1 LEVSF
6 TGQGSPLDAALAWDL
21 GDGGSDAGADV
32 EHVYLE
38 PGVYTVTLTAS
49 ASGCTA
55 SATTTITVLDGPG
68 LISSVT
74 VPNVFTPNG
83 DGQNDQLALVEVG
96 IASVDLEVLN
106 RWGQVVGR
114 IERPGQLWDARTFSG
129 EQVPDGTY
137 FFVMTATGEDGRK
150 HEAKGT
156 ITVLR

>member
-1 LEVSF
+1 
-6 TGQGSPLDAALAWDL
+6 
-21 GDGGSDAGADV
+21 
-32 EHVYLE
+32 
-38 PGVYTVTLTAS
+38 
-49 ASGCTA
+49 
-55 SATTTITVLDGPG
+55 
-68 LISSVT
+68 
-74 VPNVFTPNG
+74 
-83 DGQNDQLALVEVG
+83 
-96 IASVDLEVLN
+96 VDLEVLN